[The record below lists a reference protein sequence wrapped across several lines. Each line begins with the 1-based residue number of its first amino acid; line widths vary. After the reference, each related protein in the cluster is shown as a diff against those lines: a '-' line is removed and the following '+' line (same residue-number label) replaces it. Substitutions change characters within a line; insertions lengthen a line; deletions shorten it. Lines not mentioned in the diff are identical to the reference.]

1 MTLNSGEELPIPL
14 SYVWARIFVRPVSLI
29 GGGQCRFSEKPI
41 NWYHIMTKDENSLE
55 LHEVQRSTGPA
66 NQKFEPHRYKK
77 IYPFQYRWKLSDK
90 LCVLKITSNSE
101 IVIL

>member
-14 SYVWARIFVRPVSLI
+14 SYVWARIFVRTVSLI

-66 NQKFEPHRYKK
+66 NQKLEPHRYKK
-77 IYPFQYRWKLSDK
+77 LSTLLSWEVIRLIMCFEND
-90 LCVLKITSNSE
+90 LKF
-101 IVIL
+101 